1 MSSKLKV
8 VLAGA
13 ASSFINRGRFS
24 NAASIDGL
32 YPIVQRVCE
41 RRLGHLAQVLA
52 GRRLP
57 NEHLADGVGFEPT
70 VGLPPR
76 RFSRPLP

>member
-57 NEHLADGVGFEPT
+57 NEHLADGVSVETTFPSGS
-70 VGLPPR
+70 G
-76 RFSRPLP
+76 RFKKPG